1 MVAETKKTDILASL
15 GLVKAPASLTCL
27 GKVRV
32 GEEGPRCQEVPVGF
46 ALETNAVAIF
56 VVCSSTSRLLSLP
69 GTKPVLG
76 NVKNSFTA
84 VVSIAFF
91 VSSPIADFMNS

>member
-32 GEEGPRCQEVPVGF
+32 GEEGPRCQAGYHFPHIFLYHQSFFYVP
-46 ALETNAVAIF
+46 IY
-56 VVCSSTSRLLSLP
+56 TSWVFHLNLIVLSVILYCLQM
-69 GTKPVLG
+69 K
-76 NVKNSFTA
+76 K
-84 VVSIAFF
+84 SILY
-91 VSSPIADFMNS
+91 N

>member
-32 GEEGPRCQEVPVGF
+32 GEEGPRCQAGYHFPH
-46 ALETNAVAIF
+46 IF
-56 VVCSSTSRLLSLP
+56 LYH
-69 GTKPVLG
+69 
-76 NVKNSFTA
+76 
-84 VVSIAFF
+84 
-91 VSSPIADFMNS
+91 